1 MLTAQDHESWRIKQ
15 RGTAVCCRQMGA
27 KMVNGGPLSL
37 LIDFV
42 NGSVKRGA
50 MPVLGLVNV
59 HGARMYYECQTTRV
73 NQMEDLSVGSQCIG
87 NASEECTNENPHI
100 FASQYCS
107 TSSRFAIRRSS
118 AIPIA
123 RARNT
128 RNTCPPF
135 Q

>member
-50 MPVLGLVNV
+50 MPVLGLVNDHSV
-59 HGARMYYECQTTRV
+59 KQHGLAKWRITQWV
-73 NQMEDLSVGSQCIG
+73 V
-87 NASEECTNENPHI
+87 
-100 FASQYCS
+100 
-107 TSSRFAIRRSS
+107 S
-118 AIPIA
+118 ALVA
-123 RARNT
+123 
-128 RNTCPPF
+128 
-135 Q
+135 